1 MNKYRYTGE
10 PAEPGSIALPRLG
23 AFIGLAHGLVEIE
36 RISFDRISRSSGA
49 SPYQRQYTS
58 RW

>member
-36 RISFDRISRSSGA
+36 RIFLRSNL
-49 SPYQRQYTS
+49 
-58 RW
+58 